1 MLPPLQ
7 AVMAVITGV
16 SRRKAHSSL
25 AAVRSSSHT
34 DAADASPRRRCPGGG
49 KWPPFMT
56 PRRKNQYFRPNLF
69 VPQQL
74 TPKAY
79 QIHGKPVP
87 GTPWW
92 REIRIAQY
100 FPNGGSTYLLV
111 PPSLRG
117 GGNPR
122 VNHFRSLPARYSTP
136 TKQFSSTPAKRGC
149 RTPRPAVRN
158 VHTKPGL

>member
-1 MLPPLQ
+1 MPPLQ

-100 FPNGGSTYLLV
+100 FPNGGSSKVDSVAFLTYNLLTTQGEEEGTFGEEHALQRTELNCV
-111 PPSLRG
+111 NCALIRSHPPRSTRLCSG
-117 GGNPR
+117 R
-122 VNHFRSLPARYSTP
+122 V
-136 TKQFSSTPAKRGC
+136 
-149 RTPRPAVRN
+149 
-158 VHTKPGL
+158 